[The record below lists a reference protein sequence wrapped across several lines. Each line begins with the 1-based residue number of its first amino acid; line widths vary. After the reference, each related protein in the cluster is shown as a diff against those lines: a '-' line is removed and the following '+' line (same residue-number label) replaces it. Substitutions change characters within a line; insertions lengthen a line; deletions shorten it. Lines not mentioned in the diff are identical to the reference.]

1 MDFLVWAAILL
12 CIGLALAMLEV
23 FVPSGGLLGFLS
35 MMAML
40 AAVILAFRHGPWSGI
55 GFLGLAV
62 FGVPAGLIL
71 ALQWWPKTPMGRRIL
86 LPLPSSEEVLPD
98 SDKRRS
104 LKSLVGKIGKAKT
117 LDAAQRSGRDRWEH
131 GGCAERGH
139 GNRGRPVGEGGR
151 GARHARGRAPDRPAP
166 DRRPSDDVRWTN
178 RSNPSDWIL
187 LTIPLHDSELR
198 LG

>member
-23 FVPSGGLLGFLS
+23 FVPSGGLIGFLS
-35 MMAML
+35 MLAML
-40 AAVILAFRHGPWSGI
+40 GAIVLAFRHGPWSGI

-62 FGVPAGLIL
+62 FGVPAGLML

-104 LKSLVGKIGKAKT
+104 LKNLVGKIGKAKSLMLPSGAVDIDGGT
-117 LDAAQRSGRDRWEH
+117 VDALSEGMAIEAGQWVKVVEV
-131 GGCAERGH
+131 RGT
-139 GNRGRPVGEGGR
+139 RVVVRPTDE
-151 GARHARGRAPDRPAP
+151 RPASP
-166 DRRPSDDVRWTN
+166 ISPAHDQALDQPIESVGLDPFDD
-178 RSNPSDWIL
+178 
-187 LTIPLHDSELR
+187 PLA
-198 LG
+198 

>member
-35 MMAML
+35 LMSML
-40 AAVILAFRHGPWSGI
+40 AALILAFRHGPWSFV

-62 FGVPAGLIL
+62 FAVPACLMV

-86 LPLPSSEEVLPD
+86 LPLRSSQDVLPD

-104 LKSLVGKIGKAKT
+104 LKSLVGHIGKAKSLMLPSGAVEIDGHVVDALSEGMAIEAGQWVKVIEVRGT
-117 LDAAQRSGRDRWEH
+117 RVVVRPTDERPQPPDHDQALDQSIES
-131 GGCAERGH
+131 
-139 GNRGRPVGEGGR
+139 VGLD
-151 GARHARGRAPDRPAP
+151 PF
-166 DRRPSDDVRWTN
+166 DD
-178 RSNPSDWIL
+178 
-187 LTIPLHDSELR
+187 PLA
-198 LG
+198 

>member
-12 CIGLALAMLEV
+12 CVGLALAMLEV

-35 MMAML
+35 IMA
-40 AAVILAFRHGPWSGI
+40 ILSALFMDFRHGTWSGI

-62 FGVPAGLIL
+62 FAVPAGLIL

-86 LPLPSSEEVLPD
+86 LPLPSSEDVLPD

-117 LDAAQRSGRDRWEH
+117 LMLPSGAVEIEGATVDALSEGMAIEAGHWVKVVEVRGTRVVVLPTD
-131 GGCAERGH
+131 ERPPTAAH
-139 GNRGRPVGEGGR
+139 DDTLDQSIDSVGLD
-151 GARHARGRAPDRPAP
+151 PF
-166 DRRPSDDVRWTN
+166 DD
-178 RSNPSDWIL
+178 
-187 LTIPLHDSELR
+187 PLS
-198 LG
+198 